1 MASFSYTLLQL
12 VQKVSF
18 AVGNFKIKIETLA
31 NPGVEE
37 QHMIECV
44 NEVIRKIWQAKATP
58 WNLGEGQL
66 QVKQSIIPT
75 VTCDG
80 FDYTSVTASAVLGS
94 ADVTLAKAVIGP
106 QSVYWPNRVIWFTD
120 TTNVQAGFMRVSTAT
135 AVGGDASLTLTCVGK
150 WPYASTGAITTWKAC
165 TDRYEL
171 AADFGDFITAQAI
184 PQDAAGSTSTT
195 PSRSL
200 KLVDVNEM
208 DRLRYTMRSIP
219 NTVGN
224 PTCMTIAGKSAN
236 NLWLAELDPFPE
248 DQGMIRYRYKK
259 VPAPL
264 ATDAEKI
271 PLPDES
277 YDLLSNGVISLWKQ
291 RTGVQ
296 GSEMAFEMWKKTDL
310 AEYVSLG
317 RKITDGRSGI
327 VPADTMR
334 SSGSVII

>member
-1 MASFSYTLLQL
+1 MANFSYTLLKL

-66 QVKQSIIPT
+66 QVKKALNST
-75 VTCDG
+75 VATPYP
-80 FDYTSVTASAVLGS
+80 YTSVTLALTNGSTTGTLTFAASGIGADFANWVNRAVWPVGTLVGS
-94 ADVTLAKAVIGP
+94 
-106 QSVYWPNRVIWFTD
+106 
-120 TTNVQAGFMRVSTAT
+120 GFMRVVA
-135 AVGGDASLTLTCVGK
+135 AVSGGADTITLTFAGA
-150 WPYASTGAITTWKAC
+150 WPYATVTLAAAAWNAPL
-165 TDRYEL
+165 DRYEL

-184 PQDAAGSTSTT
+184 PEDAVGSGSTT

-208 DRLRYTMRSIP
+208 DRLRYTMRSTP

-224 PTCMTIAGKSAN
+224 PNCMTIAGKSTN
-236 NLWLAELDPFPE
+236 SLWLAELDPFP
-248 DQGMIRYRYKK
+248 DDNGMIRYRYKK

-277 YDLLSNGVISLWKQ
+277 YDLLANGCIALWQQ

-296 GSEMAFEMWKKTDL
+296 GREQAFEMWKKTDL
-310 AEYVSLG
+310 AEYVSLD